1 MSEKNHFQYAV
12 KYALIHKLLLAENT
26 EKYVEKYLFTN
37 NVCRRSPGGF
47 TELVQLVIFVE
58 IDIYGKLSSAGE
70 QNHSQ
75 NRSEQ
80 KRKSHLLPFSMKMLH
95 PVNKVTR
102 SCPSL
107 EFSAITNIQT
117 KTSQPPVKLV
127 QYIQA
132 YHHPL

>member
-1 MSEKNHFQYAV
+1 METGNIRKKSFPICRE
-12 KYALIHKLLLAENT
+12 ICTRILLLAENT
-26 EKYVEKYLFTN
+26 EKYVEKYLFNN

-107 EFSAITNIQT
+107 EFSAITNIHSRRKHQN
-117 KTSQPPVKLV
+117 LM
-127 QYIQA
+127 
-132 YHHPL
+132 